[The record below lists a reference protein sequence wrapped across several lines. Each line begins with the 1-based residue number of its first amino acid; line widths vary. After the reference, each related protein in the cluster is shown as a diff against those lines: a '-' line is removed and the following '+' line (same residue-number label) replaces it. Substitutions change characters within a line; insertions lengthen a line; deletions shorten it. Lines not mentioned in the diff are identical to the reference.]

1 MRISDWSS
9 DVCSSDL
16 RVRYWSSGSAYV
28 SGCGKTASK
37 KRKTTAPEGRRPGHR
52 RCDVAS
58 ERRAHR
64 RHADRAVVGNVR
76 LQAGAALLARPGFVR
91 LHEPLLVQRLAAAG
105 LDQRIGGRGQ
115 LLVRAAVERSAESRV
130 GKEGVCRV
138 EISVGTR

>member
-1 MRISDWSS
+1 M
-9 DVCSSDL
+9 

-58 ERRAHR
+58 ERARR
-64 RHADRAVVGNVR
+64 RHPDRAVVGNVR
-76 LQAGAALLARPGFVR
+76 LQAGAALLARHGFVR

-105 LDQRIGGRGQ
+105 LDQRIGGRGE
-115 LLVRAAVERSAESRV
+115 LLVRAADRKRKRLNSSH
-130 GKEGVCRV
+130 
-138 EISVGTR
+138 